1 MNFLWTTIHVK
12 NMEVSVDFYQQ
23 VIGLTIDSRFQAGAG
38 VEITLLKDDRIGT
51 PILELLQNG
60 NEKAEKINGNPVLG
74 FEVQNYED
82 SVAFVREKGIKI
94 VGEPME
100 TPKFKWFTIV
110 DPDGMNINLFQKKG
124 Q

>member
-1 MNFLWTTIHVK
+1 MA
-12 NMEVSVDFYQQ
+12 
-23 VIGLTIDSRFQAGAG
+23 LT
-38 VEITLLKDDRIGT
+38 VEITFLKDDRIGT
-51 PILELLQNG
+51 PILELLQND

-94 VGEPME
+94 VGESME

-110 DPDGMNINLFQKKG
+110 DPDGMNINLFQKKE